1 MNKNNSA
8 NTYLFKVNSRNN
20 RKCCEICSKLTI
32 KTPETSFTP
41 FSSVSVVDFEQA
53 NVSCE
58 VLDYSRNFWSNLD
71 LNLIPALPRGLSSLR
86 YIKILFIISVV
97 IIVYIVILRD
107 NSLYKIGAYSRILVI
122 K

>member
-20 RKCCEICSKLTI
+20 RKSCEICSKLTI

-58 VLDYSRNFWSNLD
+58 VLDSSRNFWSNL
-71 LNLIPALPRGLSSLR
+71 NVN
-86 YIKILFIISVV
+86 F
-97 IIVYIVILRD
+97 
-107 NSLYKIGAYSRILVI
+107 
-122 K
+122 